1 MWRLRAPIAFEFFRY
16 ENMDMEPLKPEFKK
30 SVLADNPEAQPGDLE
45 EYERLL
51 PLRFT
56 EDPDQ
61 EVPASPVAEQSQ
73 SLRQQREERIQ
84 ELHQKLFKSAAETAT
99 SVQR

>member
-1 MWRLRAPIAFEFFRY
+1 
-16 ENMDMEPLKPEFKK
+16 MEPLRPEFKK
-30 SVLADNPEAQPGDLE
+30 SVLANNVEAQPGDLE

-51 PLRFT
+51 SLRFT

-73 SLRQQREERIQ
+73 SLRQQREARI
-84 ELHQKLFKSAAETAT
+84 
-99 SVQR
+99 